1 MYKIIIN
8 SKKLLNLIKHQ
19 LNYFPYL
26 LGSAHSFNP
35 NTIFIAINSVC
46 NLRCK
51 MCDVGQKNISSQFYK
66 NMSSSGEELS
76 LEKLKELIDEVK
88 SFKPIIAVTST
99 EPLLYKNIFEFAKY
113 TKNNGLEFH
122 LTTNGYLLP
131 RFAEKIVDLGIDVL
145 SISLDG
151 PPEIHNEIRGK
162 KDSFE
167 KAYEGIK
174 LVEKTKKE
182 KNKSNPK
189 INLNYCISDYNYD
202 SLIDFMESIKEV
214 EINSTAFSHLNF
226 VTKEMAKAHN
236 KKYNKLC
243 PATPSSISAL
253 DLSKIDIDVL
263 WNQIN
268 EVKSKYGSISFTPEL
283 NKKELDIFYNHP
295 EKFLKN
301 HDKCLVPW
309 KSAQILAN
317 GDLTISTRCFNMKL
331 GNINETS
338 FKEAWNSKEMKR
350 FRKALRKEGAFPACS
365 RCCGL
370 L

>member
-1 MYKIIIN
+1 MKIN
-8 SKKLLNLIKHQ
+8 KYYRYMHSRFNLIPY
-19 LNYFPYL
+19 YFNTGNSY
-26 LGSAHSFNP
+26 NP
-35 NTIFIAINSVC
+35 NTIFIAINSAC

-76 LEKLKELIDEVK
+76 LGRLKELIDEVK

-99 EPLLYKNIFEFAKY
+99 EPLLYKDIMNFANY
-113 TKNNGLEFH
+113 TKSKGLEFH

-131 RFAEKIVDLGIDVL
+131 KFAKEIVDSEIDVL

-174 LVEKTKKE
+174 LVEKFKKE
-182 KNKSNPK
+182 KNQSNPK
-189 INLNYCISDYNYD
+189 INLNYCISDYNYNT
-202 SLIDFMESIKEV
+202 LVKFVESIKDL
-214 EINSTAFSHLNF
+214 EINNIVFSHLNF

-253 DLSKIDIDVL
+253 DLSKIGIDVL
-263 WNQIN
+263 WHQIN
-268 EVKSKYGSISFTPEL
+268 EIKSKYNNITFVPEL
-283 NKKELDIFYNHP
+283 NKEELDIFYNHP

-338 FKEAWNSKEMKR
+338 FKEAWNSREMKR

>member
-1 MYKIIIN
+1 M
-8 SKKLLNLIKHQ
+8 KLNKYYRYIHSRFNLIPYY
-19 LNYFPYL
+19 LNTVN
-26 LGSAHSFNP
+26 SFNP
-35 NTIFIAINSVC
+35 NKIFIAINSAC

-76 LEKLKELIDEVK
+76 LDRLKSLIDEVK

-99 EPLLYKNIFEFAKY
+99 EPLLYENIFDFAEC
-113 TKNNGLEFH
+113 TKNNRLEFH
-122 LTTNGYLLP
+122 LTTNGYLLT
-131 RFAEKIVDLGIDVL
+131 RFAEKIVDSGIDTL

-151 PPEIHNEIRGK
+151 PPEIHNEIRGR

-174 LVEKTKKE
+174 LIEKFKKE
-182 KNKSNPK
+182 ENKLNPK
-189 INLNYCISDYNYD
+189 IDLNYCISDYNYN
-202 SLIDFMESIKEV
+202 SLVNFMESIKNL
-214 EINSTAFSHLNF
+214 EINGIVFSHLNF
-226 VTKEMAKAHN
+226 VTKEMAKTHN

-253 DLSKIDIDVL
+253 DLSKIDINVL

-268 EVKSKYGSISFTPEL
+268 EIKSKYNNISFIPDL
-283 NKKELDIFYNHP
+283 NKYELDIFYNHP
-295 EKFLKN
+295 GKFLKN